1 MKTRRRARGQGGFT
15 LLEFAAVMLVSS
27 SVSALVLHY
36 FAFYRGQAEAV
47 AARQVVAA
55 LRTSLQ
61 AEAARLASHGRQEG
75 LRRLAAA
82 NPIELLERKPVNYL
96 GEYYAPDPEQ
106 IGRAGWVFDPRDK
119 SLVYLPINTESSSFG
134 TARLLRFK
142 VEFVRNPGPSA
153 KTGTESNNLSLA
165 LNQVDG

>member
-1 MKTRRRARGQGGFT
+1 MKTRLGANGQGGFT
-15 LLEFAAVMLVSS
+15 LLEFAAAMLVSG
-27 SVSALVLHY
+27 SAGAVALHY
-36 FAFYRGQAEAV
+36 FAFYREQAEMV

-61 AEAARLASHGRQEG
+61 VQTARLASNGRQEDI
-75 LRRLAAA
+75 RRLAAG
-82 NPIELLERKPVNYL
+82 NPIDLLDRKPVNYL

-106 IGRAGWVFDPRDK
+106 IGREGWVFDPRDK
-119 SLVYLPINTESSSFG
+119 SLVYLPTNAQSFSFS

-142 VEFVRNPGPSA
+142 VEFVRNPDPSPRMGA
-153 KTGTESNNLSLA
+153 ETNSLSLV

>member
-1 MKTRRRARGQGGFT
+1 MKTGPASRGQGGFT

-27 SVSALVLHY
+27 SVSAVGLHC
-36 FAFYRGQAEAV
+36 FEFYREQAEIV

-61 AEAARLASHGRQEG
+61 VQAAWLASTGRQED
-75 LRRLAAA
+75 LRRLAAG
-82 NPIELLERKPVNYL
+82 NPIELLDRTPVNYL

-106 IGRAGWVFDPRDK
+106 IGRDGWVFDPRDK
-119 SLVYLPINTESSSFG
+119 SLVYLPRNAESFTFG
-134 TARLLRFK
+134 NAKLLKFK
-142 VEFVRNPGPSA
+142 VEFVRNPDASPKMA
-153 KTGTESNNLSLA
+153 IETSNVSLA